1 MDGADSTVLVS
12 LETEGNQRYI
22 FATNRQRENV
32 GASELVHRLG
42 PIVAE
47 VVRDAGGPNLLK
59 GREIHREELL
69 ADHPLSAWPF
79 EIITAGSGQALVLAR
94 DQEMGRRLVRGV
106 SRAFLERAPGLTVR
120 GAVVPLGDRS
130 IACRIEEAGRARAL
144 MAACSPAPELRFQR
158 LPFVDDCRYSGY
170 PAYVNDVRAEGG
182 RGARVSRVSL
192 AKADGD
198 VVNLAL
204 DRSRRLLGT
213 AGGLVPRNVDEL
225 DRRTRRPNE
234 AAWLGV
240 VHADGNGLGTI
251 FLEFERLSRTV
262 GDRAAYIKALRRFS
276 VGLDLFSEA
285 AVEAAAVEMMERQ
298 GASSGILPLLPLILG
313 GDDLTVMLDGRQA
326 LRFAATY
333 LRQME
338 SGPQP
343 HGDWRDSV
351 IAETRT
357 ILAAAPG
364 VLGEDRYLGR
374 FTACAGIAIVK
385 PHYPFHV
392 TYELAEQ
399 LLDSAKERKPSSTL
413 DFHVLYDTT
422 NVELSELRRRAAAQ
436 APPGAKLTRR
446 PYSLEEFER
455 FSDRLQLIRDRQS
468 PKAIPRTALAELREA
483 AVRGPITAA
492 RRYALI
498 RPRVEGTH
506 LSELYPDGRF
516 DGGAGLLDLL
526 EGAEVWRDA

>member
-1 MDGADSTVLVS
+1 MP
-12 LETEGNQRYI
+12 
-22 FATNRQRENV
+22 
-32 GASELVHRLG
+32 AS
-42 PIVAE
+42 
-47 VVRDAGGPNLLK
+47 
-59 GREIHREELL
+59 
-69 ADHPLSAWPF
+69 
-79 EIITAGSGQALVLAR
+79 
-94 DQEMGRRLVRGV
+94 
-106 SRAFLERAPGLTVR
+106 
-120 GAVVPLGDRS
+120 
-130 IACRIEEAGRARAL
+130 
-144 MAACSPAPELRFQR
+144 ELRFQR
-158 LPFVDDCRYSGY
+158 LPFVDDCHYSAF
-170 PAYVNDVRAEGG
+170 PAYINDASAEGG

-192 AKADGD
+192 AKADRD
-198 VVNLAL
+198 VVSLAL
-204 DRSRRLLGT
+204 CRSRQLLGT

-251 FLEFERLSRTV
+251 FLEFERLSGTV
-262 GDRAAYIKALRRFS
+262 GDRAAYIRALRRFS

-285 AVEAAAVEMMERQ
+285 AVEAAAVEMMESQ
-298 GASSGILPLLPLILG
+298 GAGSGFLPLLPLILG

-338 SGPQP
+338 SGPKP

-351 IAETRT
+351 IEETRT

-364 VLGEDRYLGR
+364 VLGKDRYLGR
-374 FTACAGIAIVK
+374 FTACAGIAVVK

-392 TYELAEQ
+392 AYELAEQ
-399 LLDSAKERKPSSTL
+399 LLDSAKERKPNSAL

-422 NVELSELRRRAAAQ
+422 NVELSELRQRASAQ

-455 FSDRLQLIRDRQS
+455 FSKRLQLIRDRQS
-468 PKAIPRTALAELREA
+468 PKAIPRSALADLREA

-498 RPRVEGTH
+498 RPRVESTH
-506 LSELYPDGRF
+506 LSELYPDGRL
-516 DGGAGLLDLL
+516 DGGAELLDLL